1 MATLDIF
8 NDDAFSVS
16 QLTQTIIDIP
26 RVPTQLGDEGLFR
39 EYGIATT
46 SMMIERTGS
55 GLKLV
60 PTAPRGGVGAS
71 AGRERRKLIPI
82 AAVHL
87 PQRDIIL
94 ADEVQNVRAFGS
106 ETEVQGV
113 QRVVRTQLEKLKGN
127 IDLTLEYMRAGALK
141 GKVLDADGV
150 TELWD
155 LYSIFGMTQ
164 QTIGFNIN
172 TAATSVDLRQKTE
185 DLKRAMQRKLGGRS
199 FTRVRVKC
207 SESWFDKFVGHDKMY
222 AAWEKYQ
229 DGAFN
234 REYPGQNFLFNG
246 VLFQVYS
253 GFVVKANGDEVP
265 FIEANTAY
273 AYPEGVPGMFQIA
286 YAPGD
291 YMSTVNTVGVPY
303 YASQERL
310 PHDKGVDLESQSN
323 PIVLNSLPEAVI
335 KLTTTAS

>member
-1 MATLDIF
+1 MASLDIF
-8 NDDAFSVS
+8 NNDAFSVS
-16 QLTQTIIDIP
+16 QLTQTIVDIP
-26 RVPTQLGDEGLFR
+26 RVPTQIADEGLFR
-39 EYGIATT
+39 EYGISTT

-60 PTAPRGGVGAS
+60 PTAPRGGVGATV
-71 AGRERRKLIPI
+71 GRERRKVIPI

-87 PQRDIIL
+87 PQRDTIR

-106 ETEVQGV
+106 ESEVDSV
-113 QRVVRTQLEKLKGN
+113 QRLVQTQLAALKGN
-127 IDLTLEYMRAGALK
+127 LDLTLEHMRMGAIK

-150 TELWD
+150 TEIWD
-155 LYSIFGMTQ
+155 LYDIFGMTQ
-164 QTIGFNIN
+164 QTIGFNTN
-172 TAATSVDLRQKTE
+172 TASSSVDLRQKTE

-222 AAWEKYQ
+222 AAWERYQ
-229 DGAFN
+229 DNAFA
-234 REYPGQNFLFNG
+234 RDFPGQTFLFNG

-253 GFVVKANGDEVP
+253 GYVVKPNGDEVP

-273 AYPEGVPGMFQIA
+273 AYPEGVQGLFQIA

-310 PHDKGVDLESQSN
+310 AHDKGVDLEAQSN
-323 PIVLNSLPEAVI
+323 PIVLNTLPESVI
-335 KLTTTAS
+335 KLTTAAS